1 MNQNVAFAKNSCHTM
16 QSNDIAR
23 TSDINFLDSKS
34 LIINFLV
41 QDFESYVVQTRVN
54 GKRRLSQRIIRCP
67 KFSHFAN
74 TICSSLSVIRPSP
87 FLQSQLI
94 YTAR

>member
-54 GKRRLSQRIIRCP
+54 ADCLNEL
-67 KFSHFAN
+67 FAVR
-74 TICSSLSVIRPSP
+74 S
-87 FLQSQLI
+87 FLILPIQFVLPCL
-94 YTAR
+94 